1 MNNMEEYISSFF
13 DTLEMYEDIHNSKN
27 HKEEIIDSIM
37 KFLST
42 KTTDSAYKV
51 YETFFVA
58 YWIGIQNEKN
68 PFLELPQIMNRFEE
82 KAGCLLEKQRDHYVH
97 TIFVF
102 LLGLAIYE
110 KNDNF
115 KKNFNE
121 YALNKKNYP
130 DSYVTKNEEFF
141 YRWGIAS
148 LFHDIAYP
156 LEITLKQ
163 ANKYLDFIWDYPE
176 KITRKSKI
184 KMELSD
190 FEDFTTLP
198 ALKPDARFEEEF
210 LKKYPESKY
219 KFYGDAKSI
228 LSQSISSNFSL
239 NINEIKTNLIDF
251 VKDMKE
257 KSFIDHGFYGAVI
270 MLRWYYH
277 LVKTTNWNPSYFYFP
292 VADSASA
299 IFLHNYYKHVLMNK
313 PFNLECMKVK
323 SHPIAYL
330 LILCDGLQEWNRK
343 GFGENDFINPTITN
357 FDVIINNSKMV
368 IYYELAKKGDR
379 NIYKNLPTTLHEVHE
394 VIQTSDLFK
403 EGIAIKEMCKDGKET
418 SICKF

>member
-13 DTLEMYEDIHNSKN
+13 DTLEMYEDIHNNKN
-27 HKEEIIDSIM
+27 HKEEIIGSIM

-42 KTTDSAYKV
+42 KTADSAYKV

-58 YWIGIQNEKN
+58 YWFGIQSEKN

-82 KAGCLLEKQRDHYVH
+82 KAGCLLEKQRDHYIH

-121 YALNKKNYP
+121 YALSKKNYP

-163 ANKYLDFIWDYPE
+163 ANKYLDFIWNYPE
-176 KITRKSKI
+176 ETTRKSKI

-190 FEDFTTLP
+190 FENFITLP

-219 KFYGDAKSI
+219 RFYDDAISI

-239 NINEIKTNLIDF
+239 NTKDIKTNLIDF

-257 KSFIDHGFYGAVI
+257 KSFVDHGFYGAVI

-299 IFLHNYYKHVLMNK
+299 IFLHNYYKHGLMKK
-313 PFNLECMKVK
+313 PFHLESMKAK

-330 LILCDGLQEWNRK
+330 LILCDEIQEWNRK
-343 GFGENDFINPTITN
+343 GFGEKDISNLIITDFNITITE
-357 FDVIINNSKMV
+357 SKMA
-368 IYYELAKKGDR
+368 IYYKLTPKHDENTYIEKPISLSK
-379 NIYKNLPTTLHEVHE
+379 
-394 VIQTSDLFK
+394 VIEISDLFK
-403 EGIAIKEMCKDGKET
+403 EGII
-418 SICKF
+418 IN

>member
-1 MNNMEEYISSFF
+1 MEEYISSFF
-13 DTLEMYEDIHNSKN
+13 DTLEIYEDIYKSKN
-27 HKEEIIDSIM
+27 HKEALIDSIM
-37 KFLST
+37 EFLST
-42 KTTDSAYKV
+42 KTTDSAYNV

-58 YWIGIQNEKN
+58 YWFGIQNEKN

-82 KAGCLLEKQRDHYVH
+82 KAGGLLEKHRDHYVH

-121 YALNKKNYP
+121 YALNKNNYP
-130 DSYVTKNEEFF
+130 DFYVTKNEEFF

-163 ANKYLDFIWDYPE
+163 ANKYLDFICNYPDD
-176 KITRKSKI
+176 ITRKSKI
-184 KMELSD
+184 KMEWSD
-190 FEDFTTLP
+190 FKNFITLP
-198 ALKPDARFEEEF
+198 ALKPDTRFEDEF

-219 KFYGDAKSI
+219 KLYDDATSI
-228 LSQSISSNFSL
+228 LSQSISNNFNL
-239 NINEIKTNLIDF
+239 NIDDVKTNLF
-251 VKDMKE
+251 NYVKSMKE
-257 KSFIDHGFYGAVI
+257 ESFIDHGFYGAVI

-292 VADSASA
+292 IADSASA
-299 IFLHNYYKHVLMNK
+299 IFLHNYYKYSLMKK
-313 PFNLECMKVK
+313 PFCLECMEVK

-343 GFGENDFINPTITN
+343 GFGENDSSNPTITD
-357 FDVIINNSKMV
+357 FDVTINNSKMD
-368 IYYELAKKGDR
+368 IHYELTKKDDR
-379 NIYKNLPTTLHEVHE
+379 NAYKDLPTILQK

-403 EGIAIKEMCKDGKET
+403 EEIAVKEM
-418 SICKF
+418 

>member
-1 MNNMEEYISSFF
+1 MKHIKKYISSFF
-13 DTLEMYEDIHNSKN
+13 DNLTIYEDISNSKKY
-27 HKEEIIDSIM
+27 KEEILCSIM
-37 KFLST
+37 EFLRT
-42 KTTDSAYKV
+42 KTTDSAHKV

-163 ANKYLDFIWDYPE
+163 ANKYLDFIWNYPE
-176 KITRKSKI
+176 EITRKSQI

-190 FEDFTTLP
+190 FEDFITLP
-198 ALKPDARFEEEF
+198 TLKPNARFEEEF
-210 LKKYPESKY
+210 FKTYPKAEY
-219 KFYGDAKSI
+219 KFYDDAISI
-228 LSQSISSNFSL
+228 LSQSISSNFNL
-239 NINEIKTNLIDF
+239 NINEIETSLVDF
-251 VKDMKE
+251 IENMKE
-257 KSFIDHGFYGAVI
+257 KSFIDHGFYGAII

-277 LVKTTNWNPSYFYFP
+277 LVKTTNWNPAYFYFP
-292 VADSASA
+292 VVDSASA
-299 IFLHNYYKHVLMNK
+299 IFLHNYYKHGLMNGLFDLK
-313 PFNLECMKVK
+313 CMKVK

-343 GFGENDFINPTITN
+343 GFGENDFSNSTITD
-357 FDVIINNSKMV
+357 FDAIISNSKM
-368 IYYELAKKGDR
+368 IICYKLAKKGEI
-379 NIYKNLPTTLHEVHE
+379 NIYEDLPTTLHE

-403 EGIAIKEMCKDGKET
+403 EGIAIREM
-418 SICKF
+418 

>member
-13 DTLEMYEDIHNSKN
+13 DTLEIYEDIYKSKN
-27 HKEEIIDSIM
+27 HKEALIASIM
-37 KFLST
+37 EFLST
-42 KTTDSAYKV
+42 KTTDSAYNV

-68 PFLELPQIMNRFEE
+68 PFLELPQIMNQFEE
-82 KAGCLLEKQRDHYVH
+82 KAGGLLEKHRDHYVH

-110 KNDNF
+110 KNDHF

-121 YALNKKNYP
+121 CALNKKKYP

-148 LFHDIAYP
+148 LFNDIAYP

-163 ANKYLDFIWDYPE
+163 ANKYLDFIWNYPE
-176 KITRKSKI
+176 EITRKSKI

-190 FEDFTTLP
+190 FKNFITLP
-198 ALKPDARFEEEF
+198 VLKPDTRFKNDY
-210 LKKYPESKY
+210 LKKYPESEY
-219 KFYGDAKSI
+219 KFYDDATSI
-228 LSQSISSNFSL
+228 LSQSISSNFNL
-239 NINEIKTNLIDF
+239 NINDVKTNLTDF
-251 VKDMKE
+251 VKYMKE
-257 KSFIDHGFYGAVI
+257 ESFIDHGFYGAVI

-292 VADSASA
+292 IADSASA
-299 IFLHNYYKHVLMNK
+299 IFLHNYYKHTLMNK
-313 PFNLECMKVK
+313 PFDLECMRVK

-330 LILCDGLQEWNRK
+330 LILCDGLQEWGRK
-343 GFGENDFINPTITN
+343 GFGEKDSSYPLITN
-357 FDVIINNSKMV
+357 FNVIINNSKMV
-368 IYYELAKKGDR
+368 IYYELMQKADR
-379 NIYKNLPTTLHEVHE
+379 NIYNDLTTTLHEV
-394 VIQTSDLFK
+394 IQISDIFK
-403 EGIAIKEMCKDGKET
+403 EGIAIKEM
-418 SICKF
+418 

>member
-1 MNNMEEYISSFF
+1 MEEYISSFF
-13 DTLEMYEDIHNSKN
+13 DTLEIYEDIHNSKY
-27 HKEEIIDSIM
+27 HKEAIVDSIM
-37 KFLST
+37 EFLST

-51 YETFFVA
+51 YERFFVA
-58 YWIGIQNEKN
+58 YWIGIQNETN

-82 KAGCLLEKQRDHYVH
+82 NAGCLLDNQRDHYVH

-102 LLGLAIYE
+102 LLGIVIYE

-115 KKNFNE
+115 KKYFNE
-121 YALNKKNYP
+121 YALNEKNYP
-130 DSYVTKNEEFF
+130 DYYVTKNEEFF

-163 ANKYLDFIWDYPE
+163 ANKYLDFIWNYPE
-176 KITRKSKI
+176 EITRTSKI

-190 FEDFTTLP
+190 FESFITLP
-198 ALKPDARFEEEF
+198 AITPDARFEENF
-210 LKKYPESKY
+210 LKKYPESKCQ
-219 KFYGDAKSI
+219 FHDDAISI
-228 LSQSISSNFSL
+228 LSQSISINFSL

-251 VKDMKE
+251 IKNMKE
-257 KSFIDHGFYGAVI
+257 KSFIDHGFYGAII

-299 IFLHNYYKHVLMNK
+299 IFLHNYYKYVLMNE

-323 SHPIAYL
+323 SHPVAYL

-343 GFGENDFINPTITN
+343 GFGEYDSSNPTITD
-357 FDVIINNSKMV
+357 FDVIVNNSEMV
-368 IYYELAKKGDR
+368 IHYEFIQKGDR
-379 NIYKNLPTTLHEVHE
+379 NSYNDLITILHEI
-394 VIQTSDLFK
+394 IQISDIFK
-403 EGIAIKEMCKDGKET
+403 EGIAIKEM
-418 SICKF
+418 